1 MRRIS
6 IVNSCAPIFEL
17 ENTMNRR
24 VVKAMN
30 ASFHC
35 TAVHKHNY
43 NASMSVLREI
53 HMNKHESVLYF

>member
-1 MRRIS
+1 
-6 IVNSCAPIFEL
+6 
-17 ENTMNRR
+17 
-24 VVKAMN
+24 MN